1 MLNFPFQ
8 VVRHCDDIQEELNR
22 LCRQLK
28 ININDVDFEL
38 LSVEVLMSK
47 NEKREHKA
55 FSVIT
60 QEEFWQLE
68 DEEIYNQDNFKIK
81 QRYDIR
87 IKPKEKIRFIELKT
101 TDFGDSMSLV
111 FKEGLTL
118 LNTESFYYELFEE
131 IESLMAYKGVFIRRK
146 DEIKQTLKTQIQ
158 KVLLEQIPLPY
169 EFVLL
174 ESKVYR
180 PYQKAHCD
188 FLPIQSRSDQHKKHK
203 GAYFAVNKGEDVVRF
218 VKSKPS
224 RSGRNLFG
232 EYIDEAK
239 SGVLSKESLPKFRTD
254 EIEKIDY
261 GDEVVFRSLIDSYVS
276 LKDEEIIFYRQNEF
290 AHIDTMNT
298 PPLLGGMEKNIT
310 LNIVASD
317 LTQEAIKSGVVLEAS
332 KISIT
337 GNIGANVRI
346 QANEIEIKG
355 STHPDSDI
363 IANHANIETH
373 CGNLM
378 ADSAEIKV
386 LDKGFV
392 QTENLSVECCKNG
405 NILSK
410 EARIKKVENNN
421 NIAISYR
428 LYLGDIQGNNNVITI
443 SSSAYHET
451 KNMIDV
457 LVNKRN
463 FLVSNAKEVYVK
475 YHQILKAV
483 KKNKALI
490 SRIDSA
496 QDLVREKMLQNKNI
510 AEAYGNYHQMIKD
523 LRILK
528 QELFEYQ
535 QVIEKTISNLVSI
548 DEEILNAQIYC
559 DESWGENT
567 ELVYRREFP
576 QKQIKSL
583 KVDKDFRGSYRIDS
597 KAEDFIGMHR

>member
-87 IKPKEKIRFIELKT
+87 IKPKEKMRFIELKT